1 MRAHV
6 LNPSPTETAIWGELS
21 TKCLGKTPQ
30 KLAQC
35 RIWDTKKAKSNQDC
49 PPNVSQKK
57 KSAKACSVQNLRSKE
72 RKQWSGLSIKFQGK
86 TQKLAHDRIWDTKK
100 TKSDQDCLSN
110 FTEKLHEKLAHGRIR
125 DTKKAKSNQER
136 HQISVHWPAICMLSS
151 VWRSCQK
158 KSTLRRDSPA
168 PPLPFSKT
176 AASETVSFLL

>member
-1 MRAHV
+1 MHAHV
-6 LNPSPTETAIWGELS
+6 LNPSPTETAILGELS

-57 KSAKACSVQNLRSKE
+57 NNLQKLAQCRICEAKKE
-72 RKQWSGLSIKFQGK
+72 NSDQDCPSNFRGK

-110 FTEKLHEKLAHGRIR
+110 FTEKLHESLLMAESGTRRKRR
-125 DTKKAKSNQER
+125 VTRSVTKFQFID
-136 HQISVHWPAICMLSS
+136 QLSVCCPVCGGVA
-151 VWRSCQK
+151 RK
-158 KSTLRRDSPA
+158 RA
-168 PPLPFSKT
+168 P
-176 AASETVSFLL
+176 

>member
-57 KSAKACSVQNLRSKE
+57 KICKSLLSAESAKQR
-72 RKQWSGLSIKFQGK
+72 
-86 TQKLAHDRIWDTKK
+86 KK
-100 TKSDQDCLSN
+100 TV
-110 FTEKLHEKLAHGRIR
+110 IR
-125 DTKKAKSNQER
+125 TV
-136 HQISVHWPAICMLSS
+136 HQISGEK
-151 VWRSCQK
+151 K
-158 KSTLRRDSPA
+158 KSLLMTESGTQRKRRVIRTVYQISRKNSTKSLLMAESGTRRKRRVTRSVTKFQFIDQLSVCCPVCGGVARKRA
-168 PPLPFSKT
+168 P
-176 AASETVSFLL
+176 